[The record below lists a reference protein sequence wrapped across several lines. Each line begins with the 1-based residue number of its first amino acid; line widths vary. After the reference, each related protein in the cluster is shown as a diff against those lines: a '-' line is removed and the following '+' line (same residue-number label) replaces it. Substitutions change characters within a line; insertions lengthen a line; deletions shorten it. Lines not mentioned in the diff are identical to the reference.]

1 MKSCNIAASAT
12 AAATS
17 HCHQGVKRHCCIII
31 SQLPLLLG
39 GRGARIFQHFSLFNA
54 SLFFFFYFFHSQEG
68 NTLVHSLP
76 ILSLFLSMPWGA
88 FLIYLRYLFLGAL
101 CFRFWQRQTA
111 AVVLFAFCD
120 KNKCA
125 CINLPVCKLPPATAQ
140 RSTAQQSR
148 STVIA
153 QHQHKHSKAQFF
165 PRCNCTNS
173 SEMQMFDNELFYPRP
188 FPFGGMFALVLRL

>member
-1 MKSCNIAASAT
+1 MAVAIVKYVSPCSSIYLFKVYPSSPSFITLETRISPFSQQWKLRKGEINWQWR
-12 AAATS
+12 AATS
-17 HCHQGVKRHCCIII
+17 LHQQLQQQHLIVIRVLKGTAALSLVSCRCCWVGVAQEF
-31 SQLPLLLG
+31 SN
-39 GRGARIFQHFSLFNA
+39 IFHYLMQVFSF
-54 SLFFFFYFFHSQEG
+54 SFIFFHSQEG

-125 CINLPVCKLPPATAQ
+125 CINLPVCKLPPATA
-140 RSTAQQSR
+140 
-148 STVIA
+148 
-153 QHQHKHSKAQFF
+153 
-165 PRCNCTNS
+165 
-173 SEMQMFDNELFYPRP
+173 
-188 FPFGGMFALVLRL
+188 